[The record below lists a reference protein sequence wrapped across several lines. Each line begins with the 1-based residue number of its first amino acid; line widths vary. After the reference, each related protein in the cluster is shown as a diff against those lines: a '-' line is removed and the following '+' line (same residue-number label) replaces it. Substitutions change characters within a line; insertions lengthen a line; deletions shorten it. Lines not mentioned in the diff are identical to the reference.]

1 MRKAD
6 NLPPSC
12 AVVTKSGSLNF
23 LEAFGLL
30 RACNGTA
37 LHLHLLKCLHAL
49 ERGMLKLITAF
60 LNFNKLELYE
70 TVSVKRLVY
79 RGNITKFLKVWKEA
93 AVLLKVSHKSSQ
105 EDGKFP
111 FIQLNC
117 LINTRWCILDWWGSA
132 CDWTC
137 CFLWTRKWRAMQMPP
152 ICKVVYGSS
161 NYYWR

>member
-1 MRKAD
+1 VRKAE

-37 LHLHLLKCLHAL
+37 LPLPLLKCLHAL
-49 ERGMLKLITAF
+49 ERGMLKLITEF

-79 RGNITKFLKVWKEA
+79 RGNITKFLKV
-93 AVLLKVSHKSSQ
+93 
-105 EDGKFP
+105 
-111 FIQLNC
+111 
-117 LINTRWCILDWWGSA
+117 
-132 CDWTC
+132 
-137 CFLWTRKWRAMQMPP
+137 
-152 ICKVVYGSS
+152 
-161 NYYWR
+161 